1 VIPPHEA
8 TTITPPDSGLVWD
21 TTFAGAPGRIVGHID
36 VCPENT
42 VFRDGIAV
50 AFIDFHF
57 AAPTDP
63 ALDLAHLL
71 RMWVPLGVA
80 HDPSSSGAAHG
91 STAQTSPSTASRAD
105 ARNSSTPQ
113 QHADRLAVLLVD
125 GAEVTPA
132 RRDSDESA
140 MR

>member
-21 TTFAGAPGRIVGHID
+21 TTFAGAPGRVVGHID

-42 VFRDGIAV
+42 VFRDGRAV

-63 ALDLAHLL
+63 VLDLAHLL

-91 STAQTSPSTASRAD
+91 SPPPDLTVDYFTRRRAE
-105 ARNSSTPQ
+105 
-113 QHADRLAVLLVD
+113 LVD
-125 GAEVTPA
+125 AAAA
-132 RRDSDESA
+132 R
-140 MR
+140 

>member
-21 TTFAGAPGRIVGHID
+21 TTFAGAPGRVVGHID

-42 VFRDGIAV
+42 VFRDGRAV

-63 ALDLAHLL
+63 VLDLAHLL

-80 HDPSSSGAAHG
+80 HDPRPHRRLLHA
-91 STAQTSPSTASRAD
+91 P
-105 ARNSSTPQ
+105 ARGTRRRCSSTLTVWRFCSPT
-113 QHADRLAVLLVD
+113 
-125 GAEVTPA
+125 G
-132 RRDSDESA
+132 RR
-140 MR
+140 